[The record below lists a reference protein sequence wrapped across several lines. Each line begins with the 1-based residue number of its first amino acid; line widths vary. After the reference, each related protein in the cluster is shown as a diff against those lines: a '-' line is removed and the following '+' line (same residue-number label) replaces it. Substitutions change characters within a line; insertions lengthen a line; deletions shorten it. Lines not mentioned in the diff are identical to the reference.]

1 MCSSLVSLHKRKK
14 RSFVLVEV
22 LVSLTLFS
30 LLFCT
35 LGFWQRHLLISSKRD
50 EQLYKIFLQENSAYK
65 KLRELFRF
73 ASQFGDLSSESLCS
87 VVFDR
92 GVYRDPELAGE
103 VAAVL
108 YYNEQFQ
115 RLELRIRSLKNQ
127 YKIETFVLL
136 DHVSRVYCTPS
147 FRNLENP
154 DLPDRVGLHI
164 YRNFPNSQRERLLV
178 YQFAL
183 GK

>member
-1 MCSSLVSLHKRKK
+1 MCSSVVSLHNRKK

-22 LVSLTLFS
+22 LVSLVLFS
-30 LLFCT
+30 LLFGT
-35 LGFWQRHLLISSKRD
+35 LGFWQRHLLISSKRN
-50 EQLYKIFLQENSAYK
+50 EQLYKVFLQENNAYK

-73 ASQFGDLSSESLCS
+73 TSQFESLSSESLCS

-103 VAAVL
+103 VAAIL

-115 RLELRIRSLKNQ
+115 RLELCIRSLKNQ
-127 YKIETFVLL
+127 DKMEIFVLL

-147 FRNLENP
+147 FRHLENT
-154 DLPDRVGLHI
+154 DFPDRIGLHI
-164 YRNFPNSQRERLLV
+164 YRNSPNSQRERLLV
-178 YQFAL
+178 YQFAV